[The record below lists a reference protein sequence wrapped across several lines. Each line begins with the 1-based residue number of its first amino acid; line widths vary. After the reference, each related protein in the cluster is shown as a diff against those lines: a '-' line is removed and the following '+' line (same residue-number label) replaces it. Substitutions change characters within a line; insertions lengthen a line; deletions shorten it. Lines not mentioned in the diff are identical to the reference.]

1 MWINFVRRCV
11 ELKKQYGIPELDIIV
26 FDIKD
31 IITHSIA
38 TENGDNII
46 DASDVPGWDF
56 SMGDDG
62 TITTP
67 WGNV

>member
-1 MWINFVRRCV
+1 MWIIFVRRCV

-38 TENGDNII
+38 TEDGDNII
-46 DASDVPGWDF
+46 DGGEVPGWDF
-56 SMGDDG
+56 SMGEDG
-62 TITTP
+62 GIQTP
-67 WGNV
+67 WGRV